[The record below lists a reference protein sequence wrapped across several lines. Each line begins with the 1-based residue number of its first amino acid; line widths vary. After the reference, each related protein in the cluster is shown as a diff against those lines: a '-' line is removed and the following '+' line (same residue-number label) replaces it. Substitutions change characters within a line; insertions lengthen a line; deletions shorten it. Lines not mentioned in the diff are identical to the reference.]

1 MKNRDSYPTDAVELR
16 KQAEAL
22 AKQNAA
28 QSSERLAPMSPEAT
42 KLTLHELRVHQIELE
57 MQNEELLR
65 AQAELDA
72 TRERYFDL
80 YDMAPVGYITVSE
93 NGLILEANLI
103 ATSILGVGRGAL
115 TQQAV
120 SQFIHKEDQDIYYL
134 HCKRLF
140 ETETPQAC
148 ELRMVKMDGA
158 EFWARMEATVTQNAA
173 DTPMCR
179 VVLSDITARKQAEAA
194 LRQSES
200 QYHELFESSSDA
212 LFLVD
217 RDTKK
222 VIEANSMASELYGY
236 DHHEL
241 LAMKNMDL
249 SAEPEETSRHTH
261 EAKTKLGLVV
271 RIPLRFHRKKDGT
284 VFPVEIT
291 ARTFLRED
299 QAVIIAACRDITE
312 RKQIEE
318 KLRKNEEQFRDVL
331 ENSQDAS
338 YKRNLQT
345 DTYDYLSPV
354 FARISGYTPEEMK
367 TLSIE
372 AVLNLIHPDDL
383 AQTERVVAE
392 SMSGAS
398 GKAYQIEYRF
408 KHKEGQYRWF
418 EDLFT
423 VMRDARGHPLARIGS
438 VSDISK
444 RKRVEAE
451 KEKLELQNRQLQRA
465 ESLGRMAGAIAHHF
479 NNHLQAV
486 MMNLQMAMNDEAKN
500 GMDAESLTAA
510 MLSARKAAKVSTLM
524 LAYLGQT
531 AAKHEPLYLCD
542 ICQRQLPMLEADLP
556 KDMVLKVDFST
567 PGPVIHANANQIQQ
581 VLVNL
586 VTNAWEALGN
596 TRGSIR
602 VAVKTVGAAEIP
614 AENRFPVD
622 WQAQDTDCA
631 CLEVTDEGS
640 GIAAADIEK
649 VFDPFFSTKFTG
661 RGLGLSVVLGIVRAH
676 SGCVTVESRPSKG
689 SVFRVFLPLS
699 AEAVPLKSVP
709 VVQAPR
715 SAAGVTVLVVD
726 DEPCLRK
733 SIAIMLK
740 RSGFTVYEAKDGV
753 EAVEVFQKHRDE
765 IGCVLC
771 DLTMPRMDGWE
782 TLTELRKLVPDI
794 PVILSSGYSEA
805 QVMAGDHP
813 ELPQAFL
820 SKPYELV
827 ALNDAIVRFMR
838 KPDRTVKK
846 T

>member
-299 QAVIIAACRDITE
+299 RAVIIAACRDITE

-367 TLSIE
+367 TLSFE
-372 AVLNLIHPDDL
+372 AVLDMIHPDDL

-465 ESLGRMAGAIAHHF
+465 ESLG
-479 NNHLQAV
+479 
-486 MMNLQMAMNDEAKN
+486 
-500 GMDAESLTAA
+500 
-510 MLSARKAAKVSTLM
+510 
-524 LAYLGQT
+524 
-531 AAKHEPLYLCD
+531 
-542 ICQRQLPMLEADLP
+542 
-556 KDMVLKVDFST
+556 
-567 PGPVIHANANQIQQ
+567 AN
-581 VLVNL
+581 
-586 VTNAWEALGN
+586 
-596 TRGSIR
+596 
-602 VAVKTVGAAEIP
+602 
-614 AENRFPVD
+614 
-622 WQAQDTDCA
+622 
-631 CLEVTDEGS
+631 
-640 GIAAADIEK
+640 
-649 VFDPFFSTKFTG
+649 G
-661 RGLGLSVVLGIVRAH
+661 RGHCS
-676 SGCVTVESRPSKG
+676 
-689 SVFRVFLPLS
+689 PL
-699 AEAVPLKSVP
+699 
-709 VVQAPR
+709 
-715 SAAGVTVLVVD
+715 
-726 DEPCLRK
+726 
-733 SIAIMLK
+733 
-740 RSGFTVYEAKDGV
+740 
-753 EAVEVFQKHRDE
+753 
-765 IGCVLC
+765 
-771 DLTMPRMDGWE
+771 
-782 TLTELRKLVPDI
+782 
-794 PVILSSGYSEA
+794 
-805 QVMAGDHP
+805 
-813 ELPQAFL
+813 
-820 SKPYELV
+820 
-827 ALNDAIVRFMR
+827 
-838 KPDRTVKK
+838 
-846 T
+846 